1 MWRVCQICNHRY
13 QDRATGRGPQTC
25 PFDGGELIALP
36 DPFLGRVIG
45 GRYVLD
51 GKLGQGGFGVV
62 YRASHETVGR
72 DVAIKFLLP
81 DLASN
86 PLNRERFLREARAA
100 NRIDHEHIIDIT
112 DFGETEDGLVYL
124 VMELLEGRS
133 LADEVGNGP
142 MPVPRALDI
151 AMQCTSALARAHE
164 LGVVHRDIK
173 PENIHLITS
182 GTRRDYVKLLDFGLA
197 QMKGELR
204 LTATGAV
211 FGTPEYMAPEQARG
225 APLTA
230 LADLYALG
238 CVLFEMLTGRA
249 PFSGTTADLIL
260 KHMREAAPRVSHFV
274 PSVSPA
280 LDELVAKLLQK
291 DPAKRHR
298 DAYHLLAELKR
309 IDDAMPHIRVDVAPA
324 VDDLAKTRERRRSVY
339 DASKTAQVPST
350 WERRIALFRELA
362 TKVHG
367 EAIPVWLRQTLD
379 AFGAA
384 ISRLQ
389 DVEKE
394 LTRNDEA
401 ATTCESELRSTRL
414 RLGRAVD
421 ELGRDESRANG
432 DVDEYYRELSA
443 LRQNH
448 VTLEANV
455 ARMILQLRAPT
466 AGATVSLTMAQ
477 LMVDSGKAAAAWMEA
492 EKRLVTIHEDVRRR
506 ERERDDL
513 RFQVSQ
519 LKGRLASMSVEQ
531 DMQVAK
537 LRENSARLGRE
548 RQVLLDETAHRGAQV
563 TQHLQSF
570 PQLRDLWLGETP
582 LNLGPTR

>member
-13 QDRATGRGPQTC
+13 QDRTTGRGPQTC
-25 PFDGGELIALP
+25 PFDGGALIALP

-45 GRYVLD
+45 GRYVLG

-133 LADEVGNGP
+133 LADEVGQGP
-142 MPVPRALDI
+142 MPVARALDVAI
-151 AMQCTSALARAHE
+151 QCTSALARAHE

-225 APLTA
+225 APITA
-230 LADLYALG
+230 SADLYALG

-249 PFSGTTADLIL
+249 PFAGTTADLIL
-260 KHMREAAPRVSHFV
+260 KHMREAAPRATKFV
-274 PSVSPA
+274 PSITPV

-291 DPAKRHR
+291 DPSKRHR
-298 DAYHLLAELKR
+298 DAYHLLAELKG
-309 IDDAMPHIRVDVAPA
+309 IEEAMPHVRVDVAA
-324 VDDLAKTRERRRSVY
+324 VADDLTKTRERRRSQFE
-339 DASKTAQVPST
+339 APKSAHVPST
-350 WERRIALFRELA
+350 WERRIALFRQLSA
-362 TKVHG
+362 TVHG
-367 EAIPVWLRQTLD
+367 DTLPSWLKQTLD
-379 AFGAA
+379 AFGA
-384 ISRLQ
+384 SVTRLQ

-394 LTRNDEA
+394 LARTDES
-401 ATTCESELRSTRL
+401 ATTVETELRNTRL

-421 ELGRDESRANG
+421 ELGRDESKAIG
-432 DVDEYYRELSA
+432 DIDEFYRELSA

-448 VTLEANV
+448 ITLEGEV
-455 ARMILQLRAPT
+455 ARLILQLRSPT
-466 AGATVSLTMAQ
+466 TGATVNLAAAQ
-477 LMVDSGKAAAAWMEA
+477 LMVDAGATARSWMDA
-492 EKRLVTIHEDVRRR
+492 ERRLVTIHHDLRRR

-531 DMQVAK
+531 DMQVAQ
-537 LRENSARLGRE
+537 LREVSARLGRE
-548 RQVLLDETAHRGAQV
+548 RQALLDETAHLG
-563 TQHLQSF
+563 TQITHHLESF
-570 PQLRDLWLGETP
+570 PQLRDLWNGETP
-582 LNLGPTR
+582 IGVVPGR

>member
-1 MWRVCQICNHRY
+1 MWRACRVCNHRY
-13 QDRATGRGPQTC
+13 QERASGRAPQTC
-25 PFDGGELIALP
+25 PFDGGELVSLP

-45 GRYVLD
+45 GRYLLG

-72 DVAIKFLLP
+72 DVALKFLLP
-81 DLASN
+81 DLALN

-112 DFGETEDGLVYL
+112 DFGETDDGLVYL

-133 LADEVGNGP
+133 LADEVGHGP
-142 MPVPRALDI
+142 MPISRAIDI
-151 AMQCTSALARAHE
+151 ATQCASALARAHE

-225 APLTA
+225 APITSA
-230 LADLYALG
+230 ADLYSLG
-238 CVLFEMLTGRA
+238 CVLFEMLSGRA

-260 KHMREAAPRVSHFV
+260 KHMREAAPRVSQFV
-274 PSVSPA
+274 PKVPPA

-291 DPAKRHR
+291 DATKRHR

-309 IDDAMPHIRVDVAPA
+309 IEDALPQIRVDVAPVA
-324 VDDLAKTRERRRSVY
+324 DDLAKTRERRRSQFEPP
-339 DASKTAQVPST
+339 KST
-350 WERRIALFRELA
+350 HEPTTWDRRVTLFRELA
-362 TKVHG
+362 ERVHG
-367 EAIPVWLRQTLD
+367 DALPVWLRHTLD

-384 ISRLQ
+384 ITRLQ

-394 LTRNDEA
+394 LARTDEA
-401 ATTCESELRSTRL
+401 ATACETDLRNTRL

-432 DVDEYYRELSA
+432 DIDEFYRELSA

-448 VTLEANV
+448 VALESQV
-455 ARMILQLRAPT
+455 ARMILQLRSP
-466 AGATVSLTMAQ
+466 AGATVSVAIAHTMVEAGA
-477 LMVDSGKAAAAWMEA
+477 VASAWMEA
-492 EKRLVTIHEDVRRR
+492 EKRLVSIHEDVRKR

-531 DMQVAK
+531 DMQVAA
-537 LRENSARLGRE
+537 LRENSVRLARE
-548 RQVLLDETAHRGAQV
+548 RQAILDETAQHGAQV
-563 TQHLQSF
+563 TQHLQAF
-570 PQLRDLWLGETP
+570 PQLRDLWDGDTRLGIA
-582 LNLGPTR
+582 R